1 MFEDFLYALMFQ
13 KKKKN
18 WFEGY
23 SKIND
28 GLSSTKCLSESAP
41 HKVIKELLQK
51 ANPGANL

>member
-1 MFEDFLYALMFQ
+1 MFEEFLYALMFQ
-13 KKKKN
+13 KKKN

-41 HKVIKELLQK
+41 HKVIKEFLQK